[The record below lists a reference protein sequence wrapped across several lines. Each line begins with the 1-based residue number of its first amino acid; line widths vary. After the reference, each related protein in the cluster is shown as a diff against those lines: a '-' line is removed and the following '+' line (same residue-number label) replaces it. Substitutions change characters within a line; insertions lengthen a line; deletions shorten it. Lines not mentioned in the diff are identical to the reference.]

1 MKKFKSVIHRMTF
14 LLILVALALAFTLTF
29 INKNREILK
38 KEPVAKAGVLDLRNW
53 DLKKQGV
60 VKLNGQWEFYYD
72 KLLTPQDFKNEKDT
86 IKPNLINI
94 PGSFKTYKWDNKSL
108 SAQGYATYRLKVLTD
123 NPEDV
128 YAIKTEFIQTA
139 HKIWVNDKVVI
150 ECGKVGKSKSETNP
164 KLATNL
170 GSFYNNTNEFEIILQ
185 TSNFHYGVPQID
197 SILLGSESQ
206 LSENRAKSVGF
217 DLFLLGIALAAGIYN
232 FILFIRRKKDKAPL
246 YFSIVCALVCLRTIL
261 VGERLIYWVF
271 PNMNYTINLKMLLWT
286 FFLYIPVLII
296 FMNSFYTDLISKRVI
311 KISNIVGVIY
321 FFIILILP
329 PLYYISFILP
339 IEIISDSLLLYIL
352 SKMIYSQ
359 IIKKANYEIVIIAIL
374 ILFTTRV
381 NDILYEYSV
390 VDTASY
396 APIGMLIFIFAQFY
410 ILANRFSM
418 NFAKVEEITD
428 KLKFA
433 DKLKEKHDYRENCN
447 KKLENHKNGR
457 KILIVDDED
466 TNVKIL
472 ERFLWD
478 EQYTIVTASSGNEAL
493 NLDYNNE
500 EIDLVILDMMLPDM
514 LGWEICS
521 TLREKYSLLEL
532 PILITTSDHSTE
544 SLVVSFESGVND
556 YLRKPFQK
564 SELLA
569 RVKTLID
576 LKYSVKEVLK
586 LEGKVESTARQVQ
599 ELNEDFEENKKML
612 FQILESDKLRTEFF
626 ANMSHELRTPLNVIW
641 STIQLFQA
649 ININKFTKDYDINK
663 YLNIMGQNTLRL
675 LRLINNLI
683 DTTKVDGGYL
693 SVQLVNGNIISVIEE
708 IALSTVSY
716 IEAQGIELIFD
727 TEVEEKY
734 MAFDEDKLERIV
746 LNLISN
752 AIKFTGK
759 GGSIFVNIYDLGDK
773 IQLSIKDTGIG
784 IPEDKLD
791 SVFDRFSQIETSLSR
806 KRQGSGIGLALVKSL
821 VEVQKG
827 KVYAK
832 SILGQGS
839 EFVVE
844 LPVSTVK
851 ENNDLKE
858 EEYPKTKDFS
868 KYVERIKIE
877 FSDIY
882 HE

>member
-1 MKKFKSVIHRMTF
+1 MKKFKSVIRRMTF
-14 LLILVALALAFTLTF
+14 LLILVAVALAFTLTL

-60 VKLNGQWEFYYD
+60 VKLNGQWEFYYN
-72 KLLTPQDFKNEKDT
+72 KLLTPQDFKNEKDI
-86 IKPNLINI
+86 IKTGLINI
-94 PGSFKTYKWDNKSL
+94 PGSFKNYKWEDKSL
-108 SAQGYATYRLKVLTD
+108 NAQGYATYRLKVLTN
-123 NPEDV
+123 NPEDL

-150 ECGKVGKSKSETNP
+150 ECGKVGKSISETNP
-164 KLATNL
+164 KLATSL
-170 GSFYNNTNEFEIILQ
+170 GSFYNDTNEFEIILQ
-185 TSNFHYGVPQID
+185 TSNFNYGVPQID
-197 SILLGSESQ
+197 SILLGNEAE
-206 LSENRAKSVGF
+206 LSENRAKNVGF
-217 DLFLLGIALAAGIYN
+217 DFFIFGITLAAGIYN

-246 YFSIVCALVCLRTIL
+246 YFSIVCVLVCLRTIL

-271 PNMNYTINLKMLLWT
+271 PNMDYTINVKLLLWT

-296 FMNSFYTDLISKRVI
+296 FMNSFYTDLISKRI
-311 KISNIVGVIY
+311 LKISNISGIVY
-321 FFIILILP
+321 FFVILVLP
-329 PLYYISFILP
+329 PLYYTNLILP
-339 IEIISDSLLLYIL
+339 VEIISDCLLLYIL

-359 IIKKANYEIVIIAIL
+359 VIKKANYELVIIAIL
-374 ILFTTRV
+374 ILFTTRI

-390 VDTASY
+390 IDTASY
-396 APIGMLIFIFAQFY
+396 APMGMLIFIFVQFY
-410 ILANRFSM
+410 VLADRFSR
-418 NFAKVEEITD
+418 NFSKVEEITD

-433 DKLKEKHDYRENCN
+433 DKLKEKCHYKQNCN
-447 KKLENHKNGR
+447 KKLKDHKNGR
-457 KILIVDDED
+457 KILIVDDEAE
-466 TNVKIL
+466 NVKIL
-472 ERFLWD
+472 EHFLSD

-576 LKYSVKEVLK
+576 LKYSIKEVLK
-586 LEGKVESTARQVQ
+586 LQGKVASTTKQVQ

-612 FQILESDKLRTEFF
+612 FQIVENDKLRTEFF

-683 DTTKVDGGYL
+683 DTTKVEGGYL
-693 SVQLVNGNIISVIEE
+693 SIQLVNGNIISVIEE

-716 IEAQGIELIFD
+716 IEAQGLELIFD

-734 MAFDEDKLERIV
+734 MAFDEDKIERIV

-752 AIKFTGK
+752 AIKFTEK

-784 IPEDKLD
+784 IPKDKLD
-791 SVFDRFSQIETSLSR
+791 AIFDRFSQVDMSLSR
-806 KRQGSGIGLALVKSL
+806 KSQGSGIGLALVKSL

-827 KVYAK
+827 NVYAK

-839 EFVVE
+839 EFIIE
-844 LPVSTVK
+844 LPVITVK
-851 ENNDLKE
+851 ESNTLKE
-858 EEYPKTKDFS
+858 EVYPKTQDFS

-882 HE
+882 HD